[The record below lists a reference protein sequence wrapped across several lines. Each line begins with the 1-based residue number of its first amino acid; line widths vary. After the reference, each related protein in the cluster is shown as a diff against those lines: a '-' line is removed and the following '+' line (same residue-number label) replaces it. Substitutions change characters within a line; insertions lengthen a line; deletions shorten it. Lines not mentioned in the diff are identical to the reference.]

1 LISFFL
7 LSWLFAFVLM
17 KLIFY
22 RSLEIQANVKTPE
35 CSDKIG
41 RIQGSVAIEKAP
53 ECLKWFFIFILNSEF
68 ECVCTPSV
76 GMF

>member
-1 LISFFL
+1 
-7 LSWLFAFVLM
+7 M

-53 ECLKWFFIFILNSEF
+53 ECLK
-68 ECVCTPSV
+68 
-76 GMF
+76 